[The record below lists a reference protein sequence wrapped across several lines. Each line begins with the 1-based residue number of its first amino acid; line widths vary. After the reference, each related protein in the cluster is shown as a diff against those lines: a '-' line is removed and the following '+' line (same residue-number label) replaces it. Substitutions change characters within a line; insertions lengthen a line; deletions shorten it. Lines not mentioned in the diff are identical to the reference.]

1 MQFYMNVFQ
10 ISFVLKQQQQQQL
23 EITNQYNYNYSAS
36 KDL

>member
-10 ISFVLKQQQQQQL
+10 ISFVLKQQQQQL
-23 EITNQYNYNYSAS
+23 EITNQYNYNHSAS

>member
-10 ISFVLKQQQQQQL
+10 ISFVLKQQQQL
-23 EITNQYNYNYSAS
+23 EITNQYNYNHSAS